1 MSFSTPGSSGSLVT
15 GSSWKLQEGDGGVG
29 EAVGCLVAVVVVVIV
44 SGSLGLRSSIVAFG
58 CVAYDRMDQWFE
70 VDSGK

>member
-1 MSFSTPGSSGSLVT
+1 
-15 GSSWKLQEGDGGVG
+15 VG

-58 CVAYDRMDQWFE
+58 CVAYDQLDQWFE
-70 VDSGK
+70 VDSGKQEIKRPRRLNVTAQVF